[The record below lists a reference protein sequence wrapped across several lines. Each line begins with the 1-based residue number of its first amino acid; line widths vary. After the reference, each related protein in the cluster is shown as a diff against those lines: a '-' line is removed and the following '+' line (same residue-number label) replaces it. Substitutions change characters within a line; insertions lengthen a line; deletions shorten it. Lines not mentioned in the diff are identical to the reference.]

1 MRSRRVRR
9 LLDMAAAMALLASTA
24 AGASAQE
31 WRTITQMRQSTAG
44 QALLQVAVQYG
55 AGTLELGAGD
65 PGLLYRAT
73 MRYDAEAFEPELH
86 YRSGRLKLGLEDV
99 RVRGRNIRAGELD
112 VMLGPDVP
120 VDLQLEFGAAR
131 ANVDLTD
138 LRVRGLRLATG
149 ASETVLRISE
159 SNPIVCEQVDLD
171 VGAAKF
177 QAFGLG
183 NLNSPHLTFS
193 GGVGDVTLDFTGE
206 WTDDMTARIRM
217 GLGSLTIRVPRGL
230 GLRVH
235 KAGLL
240 VGFDSEGLTKRG
252 DVYESQDWA
261 RAEHRLTIDIDA
273 AFGSIRVVWVGP
285 DDN

>member
-1 MRSRRVRR
+1 MCR
-9 LLDMAAAMALLASTA
+9 LLDPAAAIALLALTS
-24 AGASAQE
+24 AGGSAQE
-31 WRTITQMRQSTAG
+31 WRTITQMRQATAG
-44 QALLQVAVQYG
+44 QELLQVALQYG
-55 AGTLELGAGD
+55 AGNLKLSAGD

-73 MRYDAEAFEPELH
+73 MRYDADAFEPELN
-86 YRSGRLKLGLEDV
+86 YRSGRLRLGLDDI
-99 RVRGRNIRAGELD
+99 RVRGRNIRTGELD
-112 VMLGPDVP
+112 VLLGPDVP

-131 ANVDLTD
+131 ANVDLTG
-138 LRVRGLRLATG
+138 LSVRSVKLATG

-159 SNPIVCEQVDLD
+159 SNPIVCQRVDLD

-183 NLNSPHLTFS
+183 NLNSPSLTFS

-206 WTDDMTARIRM
+206 WSADMDARIRM

-230 GLRVH
+230 GLRVE

-240 VGFDSEGLTKRG
+240 VGFDSEGLIKRG
-252 DVYESQDWA
+252 DVYESQNWA
-261 RAEHRLTIDIDA
+261 RAEHRLTIDIAA
-273 AFGSIRVVWVGP
+273 AFGSIRVAWVGP